1 MGSLLRMTARKA
13 DGTIELTL
21 GLSKGLLLSLTVA
34 VIGLI
39 AFGYAVMPAQS
50 QQASGRAKKAIPGT
64 SKNYS
69 AAIEAG
75 DYVFLSGTLGTK
87 GGKPVEGG
95 IKPETGQALENLKET
110 LAKSGLGMGDV
121 VKVTVFI
128 KNLEDFQPM
137 NDVYRTYFPTD
148 PPARST
154 VVAGLVLGN
163 ANIEID
169 MVAYRGK

>member
-1 MGSLLRMTARKA
+1 MPSLIRLTARKA
-13 DGTIELTL
+13 DGTVEFTL
-21 GLSKGLLLSLTVA
+21 GLSKGFLVGMMV
-34 VIGLI
+34 VILGLI

-69 AAIEAG
+69 ASIEAG
-75 DYVFLSGTLGTK
+75 DYVFVSGALGTK
-87 GGKPVEGG
+87 DGKLVEGG
-95 IKPETGQALENLKET
+95 IKAETPQTLDNLKET
-110 LAKSGLGMGDV
+110 LAKSGLSISDV

-137 NDVYRTYFPTD
+137 NEVYRTYFPTD

-169 MVAYRGK
+169 MIAYRGK

>member
-1 MGSLLRMTARKA
+1 MASFIRLTARKA
-13 DGTIELTL
+13 DGTVEMTV
-21 GLSKGLLLSLTVA
+21 GLSKRLLAGVA
-34 VIGLI
+34 VVVLGAMAL
-39 AFGYAVMPAQS
+39 GYAVMPAQS
-50 QQASGRAKKAIPGT
+50 QQAAGRGKKAIPGT

-75 DYVFLSGTLGTK
+75 EYVFLSGVLGTK
-87 GGKPVEGG
+87 EGKLVEGG
-95 IKPETGQALENLKET
+95 IKPETTQALDNLKET
-110 LAKSGLGMGDV
+110 LAKSGLSLSNG

-128 KNLEDFQPM
+128 KNLEDFQAM
-137 NDVYRTYFPTD
+137 NEVYRTYFPAD

-169 MVAYRGK
+169 LIAYRGK